1 MIALPN
7 QGCSADVLPLI
18 RTLFHI
24 VLLRKGP
31 EDIPRSWF
39 LFVLVLALWL
49 FSALAALALI
59 GQFDET
65 DFLLGLFSGTIG
77 VLCYAALVVVSGR
90 PSRLLQTVSAII
102 GCGALISLAF
112 VAEYV
117 LFLPFLG
124 EVPTGLVAN
133 LILLWSVPV
142 EGHIIARAIDRH
154 WYIGILI
161 AIAVFA
167 LQYVIYS
174 VVTTTP

>member
-7 QGCSADVLPLI
+7 QGRSANVLPLI
-18 RTLFHI
+18 RTLFDI

-31 EDIPRSWF
+31 DDIPRSWL
-39 LFVLVLALWL
+39 LFMLILVLWL
-49 FSALAALALI
+49 FSALAAVALI
-59 GQFDET
+59 KQFDET
-65 DFLLGLFSGTIG
+65 YFFIGLFSGMIG
-77 VLCYAALVVVSGR
+77 ILCYASLVVFSGR
-90 PSRLLQTVSAII
+90 SERLLQTISAII

-112 VAEYV
+112 VAEYA
-117 LFLPFLG
+117 LLLPFLG
-124 EVPTGLVAN
+124 ELLTSLISN
-133 LILLWSVPV
+133 LILLWSIPV

-174 VVTTTP
+174 VVTSTP

>member
-7 QGCSADVLPLI
+7 SGCSANVLPLI
-18 RTLFHI
+18 RTLFDI

-31 EDIPRSWF
+31 EDMPRSWV
-39 LFVLVLALWL
+39 LLLLVLALWV

-59 GQFDET
+59 EQFDES
-65 DFLLGLFSGTIG
+65 DFFLGFFSGIIG
-77 VLCYAALVVVSGR
+77 ISCYAALVVVSGH
-90 PSRLLQTVSAII
+90 SERLPQTISAII

-124 EVPTGLVAN
+124 QVPTGLIAN

-142 EGHIIARAIDRH
+142 EGHIIARAMDRH

-161 AIAVFA
+161 AIVVFA

-174 VVTTTP
+174 VVTATP